1 MSVDLTG
8 QAVATVQCDAALTV
22 TTDDGWF
29 LTVEND
35 YEFAHR
41 DGRLLRTVDG
51 DEEVIVAELERAV
64 GSQIL
69 AFNYQEGG
77 EMSLEVPAGTV
88 HVSASPD
95 FESWNLVGPEKQRIV
110 SMPGGQLA
118 VWS

>member
-1 MSVDLTG
+1 MTVDLTG
-8 QAVATVQCDAALTV
+8 QTVATVQCDAALSL

-64 GSQIL
+64 GAQIL
-69 AFNYQEGG
+69 GFSYAESG
-77 EMSLEVPAGTV
+77 EMTLEVPTGTV

-95 FESWNLVGPEKQRIV
+95 YESWNVVGPEKQRVV